1 MVLLIKSEQ
10 NLELMVEILGIV
22 ANLTIPD
29 FDYEKLVKTY
39 NLVDFLSRRFNFSIQ
54 KSKYSN
60 DEHSAGGIEEDDD
73 VLLQSIILFGTIAND
88 EAVVPL
94 VAKSMLLPMLVQ
106 IMMSKPFIILTVLQW
121 KKKMTRSY
129 CKHATVFTN
138 IYYTVELVEF

>member
-106 IMMSKPFIILTVLQW
+106 IMMSKPFIILTVLQ
-121 KKKMTRSY
+121 
-129 CKHATVFTN
+129 
-138 IYYTVELVEF
+138 